1 MILKVNTVRYIY
13 YIRNNSIK
21 DQNFHL
27 MNKFKTRKAIYNS
40 IVRENRSHQET
51 FDDLSQKTS
60 CELKWLA
67 DEIAKYPSKS
77 RNEQH
82 KVLRY
87 IYIGLLSLAIILR
100 VVWTLSIVQFNIIN
114 NSAIVLLIAL
124 GVLIPLMG
132 IIGSFKRNIQSYTSM
147 AIISFI
153 NIFKSISYFENS
165 DNPLLLIGL
174 FPYVGIIILALYI
187 PSQLKTPYKIEVME
201 EEGSTGVLISEKFI
215 FEAPFLENDSDILDD
230 LK

>member
-1 MILKVNTVRYIY
+1 
-13 YIRNNSIK
+13 
-21 DQNFHL
+21 

-40 IVRENRSHQET
+40 IVREDKTHQET
-51 FDDLSQKTS
+51 FDDLSQTTS
-60 CELKWLA
+60 YELKWLA
-67 DEIAKYPSKS
+67 DEIAKFPSKS
-77 RNEQH
+77 RNE
-82 KVLRY
+82 KYKALRY
-87 IYIGLLSLAIILR
+87 IYIGLLGLAIILR
-100 VVWTLSIVQFNIIN
+100 VVWTLSIVQFNIVN

-132 IIGSFKRNIQSYTSM
+132 IIGCIKRNIQSYTTM
-147 AIISFI
+147 AIVSFI

-187 PSQLKTPYKIEVME
+187 PSQLKTPYKIEVIE
-201 EEGSTGVLISEKFI
+201 EEGNTGVLITEKFI
-215 FEAPFLENDSDILDD
+215 FESPFLENDSNVLDD

>member
-1 MILKVNTVRYIY
+1 
-13 YIRNNSIK
+13 
-21 DQNFHL
+21 

-40 IVRENRSHQET
+40 IVREDKTHQET

-67 DEIAKYPSKS
+67 DEIAKFPSKS
-77 RNEQH
+77 RNE
-82 KVLRY
+82 KYKALRF
-87 IYIGLLSLAIILR
+87 IYIGLLGLAIILR
-100 VVWTLSIVQFNIIN
+100 VVWTLSIVQLDVIN
-114 NSAIVLLIAL
+114 NSALFLLVAL

-132 IIGSFKRNIQSYTSM
+132 IIGSIKRNIQSYATM

-153 NIFKSISYFENS
+153 NIFKSINYFESS

-187 PSQLKTPYKIEVME
+187 PSQLKTPYKIEVIE
-201 EEGSTGVLISEKFI
+201 EEGNTGVLITEKFI
-215 FEAPFLENDSDILDD
+215 FEAPFLENESEILDD